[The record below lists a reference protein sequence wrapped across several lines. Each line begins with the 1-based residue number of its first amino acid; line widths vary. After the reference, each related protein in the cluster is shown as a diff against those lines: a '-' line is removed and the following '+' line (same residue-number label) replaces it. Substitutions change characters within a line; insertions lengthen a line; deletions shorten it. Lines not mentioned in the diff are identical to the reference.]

1 MARSKKLNPKFNTY
15 DAQPLLYSLGLR
27 GHYTLDSEI
36 KGTGYAFVGNT
47 LLIAG
52 GKSGALS
59 VDFDK
64 LEQFAIELLDIKDL
78 YDERKRMG
86 VKGA

>member
-1 MARSKKLNPKFNTY
+1 MARNKKPNPKFNTC

-36 KGTGYAFVGNT
+36 YGTGYAFIGKT

-64 LEQFAIELLDIKDL
+64 LEQCSGIA
-78 YDERKRMG
+78 
-86 VKGA
+86 